1 MREKF
6 KTLKDKFKDKISNL
20 FHKLNS
26 VQKDYYTKTLPK
38 ACKDVFTL
46 GSSKSYPMTLNFKPP
61 KQKSQTSLVFGMNA
75 TNL

>member
-6 KTLKDKFKDKISNL
+6 KTLRDKFKDKTSNL

-26 VQKDYYTKTLPK
+26 IQKDYYTKTLPK

-46 GSSKSYPMTLNFKPP
+46 GSSKSYPMTLNFNKGFCVGY
-61 KQKSQTSLVFGMNA
+61 KQQLKSYN
-75 TNL
+75 NP